1 MMYKTTFAPIIVIVA
16 ALLACAPDA
25 MAQSRVW
32 RIGWLDPSALPT
44 TEKPSRGLE
53 VFHQRLQ
60 GLGYVE
66 GKNYIIEAR
75 FADTDMSRLPALARE
90 LVELPVDIIVTVG
103 TPPVRAAK
111 NATATIPI
119 VMAGSS
125 NPVENGL
132 IASLARPGGNVTGLT
147 RTTGPGLFG
156 KGLQLLK
163 EVAPNISR
171 VAVLHAGTDVE
182 MLRSIAESMQ
192 LVVLPYSVTGVR
204 DSSEYEIIF
213 PEH

>member
-1 MMYKTTFAPIIVIVA
+1 
-16 ALLACAPDA
+16 
-25 MAQSRVW
+25 
-32 RIGWLDPSALPT
+32 
-44 TEKPSRGLE
+44 
-53 VFHQRLQ
+53 
-60 GLGYVE
+60 
-66 GKNYIIEAR
+66 
-75 FADTDMSRLPALARE
+75 
-90 LVELPVDIIVTVG
+90 
-103 TPPVRAAK
+103 
-111 NATATIPI
+111 
-119 VMAGSS
+119 MAGSS

-147 RTTGPGLFG
+147 RSPRAGILFG

-204 DSSEYEIIF
+204 DSSEYEDDSF
-213 PEH
+213 